1 MTYLLFLIDTYEVR
15 WNISQ
20 SSNGR
25 LGNRGLMNLTSVLI
39 SLVVNFLVWFVG
51 VMLCLR
57 VEDANDELLLVI
69 LVVVDQTRGGRH
81 RGLRSLFYTIVVSI
95 LTVLKYKF
103 WRERGLGAVLIGL
116 PFPAHRCL
124 LSWTANYSL
133 PWLELN
139 CPNRWLRQ
147 ASLKLKNKCQRQLL
161 CLKQSLCF
169 LLILQGITVITKMN
183 LYSP

>member
-57 VEDANDELLLVI
+57 TEDANDEQLLVI
-69 LVVVDQTRGGRH
+69 MVVVDQTRGGRH
-81 RGLRSLFYTIVVSI
+81 RGLRSFIYTIVSSI
-95 LTVLKYKF
+95 
-103 WRERGLGAVLIGL
+103 
-116 PFPAHRCL
+116 
-124 LSWTANYSL
+124 
-133 PWLELN
+133 
-139 CPNRWLRQ
+139 
-147 ASLKLKNKCQRQLL
+147 
-161 CLKQSLCF
+161 
-169 LLILQGITVITKMN
+169 
-183 LYSP
+183 

>member
-1 MTYLLFLIDTYEVR
+1 MEHFTILK
-15 WNISQ
+15 WQAWKSW
-20 SSNGR
+20 S
-25 LGNRGLMNLTSVLI
+25 
-39 SLVVNFLVWFVG
+39 
-51 VMLCLR
+51 
-57 VEDANDELLLVI
+57 DELDIGAYILGGQFPGLVCWCDVMPKNWGRERWT
-69 LVVVDQTRGGRH
+69 VVGHHGGCWPDSR
-81 RGLRSLFYTIVVSI
+81 RKASGATVFYLHHCIFHITVS
-95 LTVLKYKF
+95 KYKF